1 MNQLITI
8 HMKEEILANQHDPA
22 ALETL
27 YRSDKPAFKR
37 SFNLLYPGLQNNS
50 LLGFWQA
57 RLNYTGTAAA
67 PDLRHDLL
75 FVIIASVMAALV
87 AKLPVIF
94 GLNEEPFYMRNVGFI
109 VFPFLTA
116 YFAWKHKAGT
126 GKILFVTIAML
137 ASVVYINSLPDV
149 MEHDT
154 TQLACIHLPLFLWS
168 LLGFVFGDTNNQ
180 PGKRLNFL
188 SYNGDLLVMTTLI
201 LIAGGILTA
210 VTINLFSMIGIQ
222 IEKIYFNY
230 VVITGL
236 SAAPLLGTYLVQSN
250 PQLVGK
256 VSPVIARIFSPL
268 VLVMLVVFLVA
279 FVSRSKDPFNDREF
293 LLLFNVLLI
302 GVMAIIFFSI
312 AEASRHEKTAAE
324 IWILLLLSV
333 VTIIVNGIVLAAI
346 LFRIS
351 SWGLTPNRLAVLGGN
366 VLILINILLVTRQLY
381 LVASKKKE
389 AGDVGI
395 SIAAYLPVYAA
406 WAIIVTFLFPIIFGF
421 R

>member
-1 MNQLITI
+1 
-8 HMKEEILANQHDPA
+8 MKDEILANQHDPA

-37 SFNLLYPGLQNNS
+37 SFNLLYPGLKDNT
-50 LLGFWQA
+50 LLGFWHA
-57 RLNYTGTAAA
+57 RLNFAGTGAAGE
-67 PDLRHDLL
+67 LRRDLL
-75 FVIIASVMAALV
+75 FVIIASILAALV

-94 GLNEEPFYMRNVGFI
+94 GLNEETFYTRNVGFI

-116 YFAWKHKAGT
+116 YFAWKNKVGS
-126 GKILFVTIAML
+126 GKILFVSIAML
-137 ASVVYINSLPDV
+137 ASIVYINSLPDV
-149 MEHDT
+149 MKHDT

-168 LLGFVFGDTNNQ
+168 LLGFVFSGSQDQ
-180 PGKRLNFL
+180 PGKRLGFL

-210 VTINLFSMIGIQ
+210 ITINLFSMIGIE

-230 VVITGL
+230 VIITGL
-236 SAAPLLGTYLVQSN
+236 AAAPLLGTYLVQSN

-279 FVSRSKDPFNDREF
+279 FISRNKDPFNDREF
-293 LLLFNVLLI
+293 LLLFNALLV

-312 AEASRHEKTAAE
+312 AEASRHEKTATE
-324 IWILLLLSV
+324 IWILLMLSF

-381 LVASKKKE
+381 LVASKKKDAAE
-389 AGDVGI
+389 VGT

-406 WAIIVTFLFPIIFGF
+406 WAIIVTFLFPVIFGF

>member
-1 MNQLITI
+1 
-8 HMKEEILANQHDPA
+8 MKDEILANQHDPT

-37 SFNLLYPGLQNNS
+37 SFNLLYPALQDNP

-57 RLNYTGTAAA
+57 RLNFAGTG
-67 PDLRHDLL
+67 PDLRRDLL
-75 FVIIASVMAALV
+75 FVIIASLLAALV
-87 AKLPVIF
+87 AKIPVIF
-94 GLNEEPFYMRNVGFI
+94 QLDEENFFMRNIGFI

-116 YFAWKHKAGT
+116 YFAWKKKLSS
-126 GKILFVTIAML
+126 GKIMLVALVMIAC
-137 ASVVYINSLPDV
+137 VVYINLLPDV
-149 MEHDT
+149 LKRDT
-154 TQLACIHLPLFLWS
+154 TQLACIHLPLFLWCM
-168 LLGFVFGDTNNQ
+168 LGFVFNN
-180 PGKRLNFL
+180 GKAQAGKGMSFL
-188 SYNGDLLVMTTLI
+188 SYNGDLLVMTGLI

-210 VTINLFSMIGIQ
+210 ITINLFSMIGIQ

-230 VVITGL
+230 VIITGL
-236 SAAPLLGTYLVQSN
+236 AAAPLLGTYLVQSN

-256 VSPVIARIFSPL
+256 VSPVIARIFCPL
-268 VLVMLVVFLVA
+268 VLVMLVIYLVA
-279 FVSRSKDPFNDREF
+279 FVSRNTDPFNDRDF
-293 LLLFNVLLI
+293 LLLINGLLI

-312 AEASRHEKTAAE
+312 AEASRNEKHPAE
-324 IWILLLLSV
+324 LWILLLLSA

-366 VLILINILLVTRQLY
+366 ILILINLLLVTRQLY
-381 LVASKKKE
+381 LVVSKKKD
-389 AGDVGI
+389 AGEVGN

-406 WAIIVTFLFPIIFGF
+406 WAVIVTFIFPIIFGF